1 MDEGTPYRPNF
12 VPRAGTKQGRRV
24 LNPYF
29 RKALSSGPSSD
40 GGLDRIHSVARDQ
53 GFSYHDARSPLDV
66 FEGLR
71 EVVDADRAMTITI
84 TGSADDLTVHIG
96 RRSPGGCAAR
106 AGRTARLPSS
116 RLGPGESRQCCWHAS
131 PRWDGRYIGTLRR

>member
-53 GFSYHDARSPLDV
+53 GFSYHDARCVNTGPIQQRAPVENGGAVVRSYWLTGASSTAPA
-66 FEGLR
+66 GLSF
-71 EVVDADRAMTITI
+71 APDRAA
-84 TGSADDLTVHIG
+84 GLT
-96 RRSPGGCAAR
+96 A
-106 AGRTARLPSS
+106 S
-116 RLGPGESRQCCWHAS
+116 RLVCRVRALASWSR
-131 PRWDGRYIGTLRR
+131 